1 MLTDVLG
8 VGFNNPKKCN
18 GLAKEQHKAEDKNR
32 RGNVTGGGSAPS
44 THRFTDSHPQVGLP
58 AEALGDG
65 PGDGHV
71 GHGDDL
77 DGDALLPLLTQRA
90 GVLPGSRNHQRSLIR
105 HHLQGE

>member
-1 MLTDVLG
+1 MVWPTQSR
-8 VGFNNPKKCN
+8 
-18 GLAKEQHKAEDKNR
+18 ADKNR
-32 RGNVTGGGSAPS
+32 CGNVTEEGSAPS

-71 GHGDDL
+71 RHGDHL

-90 GVLPGSRNHQRSLIR
+90 GVLPGSRNHQHS
-105 HHLQGE
+105 